1 MGNTSGQRRTSTCT
15 AGTSRP
21 MFRPQRKQ
29 KREQT
34 SFRGRGQ
41 RPPSMGQNEI
51 QQIKIYKKKKLV
63 WICIEN
69 SLRVPLA
76 FQRFPP
82 LDVTTLLIIGNLKN
96 VTGCGLTS
104 NVLKC
109 FLLKRPLTS
118 YLYFMLVIGRED
130 KKVII
135 FLGQKRKKLLL
146 Q

>member
-1 MGNTSGQRRTSTCT
+1 M
-15 AGTSRP
+15 
-21 MFRPQRKQ
+21 
-29 KREQT
+29 
-34 SFRGRGQ
+34 
-41 RPPSMGQNEI
+41 
-51 QQIKIYKKKKLV
+51 

-69 SLRVPLA
+69 SLRVPLP

-104 NVLKC
+104 NILKC

-135 FLGQKRKKLLL
+135 FLGQKRKKIIITVSGLEAKLRGATF
-146 Q
+146 

>member
-1 MGNTSGQRRTSTCT
+1 
-15 AGTSRP
+15 
-21 MFRPQRKQ
+21 
-29 KREQT
+29 
-34 SFRGRGQ
+34 
-41 RPPSMGQNEI
+41 MGQNEI
-51 QQIKIYKKKKLV
+51 QQIMIYNNKNNKLV

-69 SLRVPLA
+69 SLP
-76 FQRFPP
+76 FQRFSP

-135 FLGQKRKKLLL
+135 FLGQKRKK
-146 Q
+146 

>member
-1 MGNTSGQRRTSTCT
+1 MKSNK
-15 AGTSRP
+15 SR
-21 MFRPQRKQ
+21 FTTTK
-29 KREQT
+29 
-34 SFRGRGQ
+34 
-41 RPPSMGQNEI
+41 NN
-51 QQIKIYKKKKLV
+51 KLM

-69 SLRVPLA
+69 SLRVPLP

-135 FLGQKRKKLLL
+135 FLGQKRKK
-146 Q
+146 